1 MSISNTMH
9 SDHPGN
15 IGNLEHLEQS
25 GQLSSASSPAN
36 MRDGADFSRAKR
48 HSILVKLLKVVLPIS
63 AATLVIFFAASSI
76 LSYVPISDVS
86 VEKVGL
92 NDGKLVM
99 NKPKL
104 SGFDKKNRPYDVK
117 AATAIQDLK
126 KPGLIE
132 LKTIDANLPLDAT
145 SFARVNAENGTYD
158 STNEKMVLRNN
169 VTIKGARGMNISMQE
184 ALIDMK
190 SGSMV
195 SDKPVI
201 VESGE
206 TDISANTLRV
216 EDNGKR
222 IIFKD
227 NVKMI
232 IKRPISRGVKPPP
245 SN

>member
-1 MSISNTMH
+1 MSISSTL
-9 SDHPGN
+9 HPAQT
-15 IGNLEHLEQS
+15 EP
-25 GQLSSASSPAN
+25 ASSPAN
-36 MRDGADFSRAKR
+36 MRDSTDFSRARR
-48 HSILVKLLKVVLPIS
+48 HSTLVKVLKFILPVS
-63 AATLVIFFAASSI
+63 AVALVIFFTASSL
-76 LSYVPISDVS
+76 LSYVPVSDVS

-99 NKPKL
+99 DKPKL

-126 KPGLIE
+126 KPGIIE
-132 LKTIDANLPLDAT
+132 LKTIAANLPMDAS
-145 SFARVNAENGTYD
+145 SFAQVNADNGTYD
-158 STNEKMVLRNN
+158 STSEKMVLRDN

-184 ALIDMK
+184 AHIDMK

-195 SDKPVI
+195 SEKPVT
-201 VESGE
+201 VVSGE
-206 TDISANTLRV
+206 TDISANSIKV

-222 IIFKD
+222 IIFKN

-245 SN
+245 TN

>member
-15 IGNLEHLEQS
+15 LGNFAHLEQS
-25 GQLSSASSPAN
+25 GHSNSASSPAN
-36 MRDGADFSRAKR
+36 MRDSVDFSRARR
-48 HSILVKLLKVVLPIS
+48 HSIFVKLLKIVLPIS
-63 AATLVIFFAASSI
+63 AAALVVFFAASSI
-76 LSYVPISDVS
+76 LSYVPVSGAS

-104 SGFDKKNRPYDVK
+104 SGYDKKNRPYDVK

-145 SFARVNAENGTYD
+145 SIARVNAESGTYD
-158 STNEKMVLRNN
+158 STNEKMELRNN

-195 SDKPVI
+195 SGKPVT
-201 VESGE
+201 VDSGE
-206 TDISANTLRV
+206 TDISANSLRV

-222 IIFKD
+222 VIFKD

-245 SN
+245 AN